1 MGVDLHRIGFGISSG
16 TSRTGF
22 GTIVSFPSGPASF
35 PVAGTILST
44 NYYYSYPISE
54 GGNYFTYNSQDW
66 ESQTVTVDVIAD
78 GSGGSSLDWSN
89 ERDVANKAFGIGVTF
104 VVDNH
109 AVGST
114 EVPSG
119 SGNYYTQG
127 IQEGYNSF
135 HDGSGSYYTE
145 SGGSFTNHPYGYLY
159 LTLGNTTEVPSGSGN
174 YYDNGY
180 TTDYIADGNGSYTA
194 TGGSGTAYA
203 NGSNTGLTGLNVAEQ
218 TEVPSGGT
226 LYGTGRTIGYTWNG
240 SGGYNYPVYTGS
252 YHSNGNVVWQNV
264 SSTSN
269 QTEVPGGSGT
279 YYDNTLIGDKYLW
292 NGSGG
297 YTYNSS
303 WYYPNGTFIYN
314 DGTNDYFWDG
324 SGSYY
329 T

>member
-1 MGVDLHRIGFGISSG
+1 
-16 TSRTGF
+16 
-22 GTIVSFPSGPASF
+22 
-35 PVAGTILST
+35 VAGTILST

-180 TTDYIADGNGSYTA
+180 TTDYIADGNGSYISTS
-194 TGGSGTAYA
+194 GSGTAYA
-203 NGSNTGLTGLNVAEQ
+203 AGTDTGLTGLDVND
-218 TEVPSGGT
+218 TIEVPVSSGN
-226 LYGTGRTIGYTWNG
+226 YYNTGEKTGYTWNG
-240 SGGYNYPVYTGS
+240 SGGYNSGVSKGTRYSNGTLIWENITGS
-252 YHSNGNVVWQNV
+252 TNSV
-264 SSTSN
+264 
-269 QTEVPGGSGT
+269 EVPSGST
-279 YYDNTLIGDKYLW
+279 IYYDSMNTGDR
-292 NGSGG
+292 
-297 YTYNSS
+297 YTLLDNSYSPPYSYSSS
-303 WYYPNGTFIYN
+303 WYKPNGTFIVN
-314 DGTNDYFWDG
+314 DGTYDYYWDG
-324 SGSYY
+324 SGSFYAV
-329 T
+329 